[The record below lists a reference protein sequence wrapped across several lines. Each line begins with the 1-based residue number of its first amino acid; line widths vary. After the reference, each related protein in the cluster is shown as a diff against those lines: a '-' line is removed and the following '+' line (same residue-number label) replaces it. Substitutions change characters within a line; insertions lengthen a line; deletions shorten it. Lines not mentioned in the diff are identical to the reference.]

1 MAKTKKA
8 EVYDLV
14 FGRDD
19 VPVEKTVFIGTYKQ
33 CKAFYD
39 NLGLDTVAK
48 EIDVSDLTS
57 VYAAI
62 KVSGKKITEMR
73 F

>member
-8 EVYDLV
+8 EVFNLV

-19 VPVEKTVFIGTYKQ
+19 VQVEKIVFKGTYKQ

-48 EIDVSDLTS
+48 EIDVTDLTS

-62 KVSGKKITEMR
+62 KIEGKKITEMR